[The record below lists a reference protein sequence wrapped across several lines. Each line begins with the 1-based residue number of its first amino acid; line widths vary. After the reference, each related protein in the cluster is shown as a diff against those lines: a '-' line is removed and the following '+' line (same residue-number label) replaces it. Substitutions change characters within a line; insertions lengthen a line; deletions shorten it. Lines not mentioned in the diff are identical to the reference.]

1 MDAILQRAAQWGI
14 ETRYRDAFGHERV
27 ADRGAVA
34 DLIELLSARGGV
46 PRRLIDPTV
55 VLRHGRRTRL
65 RVDAPSGSKL
75 RWEIF
80 ADASLR
86 SGEGRA
92 SHITLPGDLPTGT
105 FRLRVNVRSPQ
116 SQHAED
122 ATLLVAPERVYQG
135 DAPRRLWVLAAQ
147 LYGVRSRRNW
157 GHGDFSD
164 LANLIELAA
173 DRGAAGIALNPLHAL
188 FDDRADE
195 PSPYSPNSRQ
205 FLNPLYIDV
214 DAVPEFPGLYDA
226 GLAQH
231 VAKLRQAELV
241 QYRGVAAAKI
251 RGLELAYGVFRR
263 SGNEA
268 RRREFDAFRR
278 DRGEALS
285 RFACFEWLRR
295 RLAGPWK
302 DWPQEWRDP
311 DEQAL
316 VHLRATNT
324 DAIEFFEYLQW
335 TAAQQLDRCRA
346 RARELGL
353 PIGLYL
359 DIAVGVRP
367 DGFDAWSN
375 QDSVMPEV
383 AIGAPPDALNLAG
396 QNWGLAGLNP
406 SGLEKCGF
414 EPFRR
419 MLAASMRYAGA
430 IRLDHVLGLKRL
442 YLIPRDRPPDRG
454 VYVRFPFE
462 ALLAVTAQESMQSKC
477 IVIGE
482 DLGTVPETLREELAD
497 WGVWSYQV
505 MLFERAS
512 DGSFRAPEEYR
523 KNALVT
529 FATHDLPT
537 FAGWAQRH
545 DLAVKTELGLDP
557 GESDEDR
564 ALALTAMRDALARR
578 GIRSL
583 DFVSV
588 TKYLA
593 AAPSRLLVI
602 ALEDVLETKDQVN
615 VPGTVNEHP
624 NWRRRLSVPLEQ
636 LKDQPVLAAVAD
648 VMLAAGRSRASA
660 RQA

>member
-1 MDAILQRAAQWGI
+1 
-14 ETRYRDAFGHERV
+14 
-27 ADRGAVA
+27 
-34 DLIELLSARGGV
+34 
-46 PRRLIDPTV
+46 
-55 VLRHGRRTRL
+55 
-65 RVDAPSGSKL
+65 
-75 RWEIF
+75 
-80 ADASLR
+80 
-86 SGEGRA
+86 
-92 SHITLPGDLPTGT
+92 LPDDLPIGT
-105 FRLRVNVRSPQ
+105 FRLRVNVRLPKGEHQ
-116 SQHAED
+116 ED
-122 ATLLVAPERVYQG
+122 ATLLIAPERAYQG
-135 DAPRRLWVLAAQ
+135 DGSRRMWVLAAQ
-147 LYGVRSRRNW
+147 LYGVRSQRNW

-164 LANLIELAA
+164 LAGLIELAA

-214 DAVPEFPGLYDA
+214 DAVPEFPGLQAA
-226 GLAQH
+226 GLAQEI
-231 VAKLRQAELV
+231 AKLRQAELV
-241 QYRGVAAAKI
+241 QYRAVAAAKI
-251 RGLELAYGVFRR
+251 RALELAHGVFRR
-263 SGNEA
+263 EGSEA

-295 RLAGPWK
+295 RHAGPWQ
-302 DWPQEWRDP
+302 DWPQEWRCP
-311 DEQAL
+311 AEQTL
-316 VHLRATNT
+316 TRLREANT

-335 TAAQQLDRCRA
+335 IAHQQLDRCRA
-346 RARELGL
+346 RACELGL
-353 PIGLYL
+353 PIGLYF

-367 DGFDAWSN
+367 DGFDAWSD
-375 QDSVMPEV
+375 QDSIMPEV

-406 SGLEKCGF
+406 SGLERRGF

-430 IRLDHVLGLKRL
+430 VRLDHVLGLKRL
-442 YLIPRDRPPDRG
+442 YLIPRNRPADRG

-462 ALLAVTAQESMQSKC
+462 ALLAVTAQESLQSKC

-505 MLFERAS
+505 MLFERAP
-512 DGSFRAPEEYR
+512 DGSFRAPEDYR
-523 KNALVT
+523 ENALVT

-537 FAGWAQRH
+537 FTGWAQRH
-545 DLAVKTELGLDP
+545 DLSVKTGLGLDP

-564 ALALTAMRDALARR
+564 ALALAAMRDALSGR

-602 ALEDVLETKDQVN
+602 ALEDVLELRDQVN
-615 VPGTVNEHP
+615 VPGTINEHP
-624 NWRRRLSVPLEQ
+624 NWRRRLPVPLEQ
-636 LKDQPVLAAVAD
+636 LKDQPVLAAMTE
-648 VMLAAGRSRASA
+648 VMLAAGRGQASA
-660 RQA
+660 RQV

>member
-1 MDAILQRAAQWGI
+1 MDANLRRAARWGI
-14 ETRYRDAFGHERV
+14 ETRYRDAFGRERV
-27 ADRGAVA
+27 ADPEAVA
-34 DLIELLSARGGV
+34 DLIELLSARGDA
-46 PRRLIDPTV
+46 PRRLIYPTV
-55 VLRHGRRTRL
+55 VLRHGRPTRV
-65 RVDAPSGSKL
+65 RVQAPARSKL
-75 RWEIF
+75 GWEIF
-80 ADASLR
+80 ADAGLR
-86 SGEGRA
+86 SGEGRG
-92 SHITLPGDLPTGT
+92 SHITLPGDLPIGT
-105 FRLRVNVRSPQ
+105 FRLRVNVRSPKGE
-116 SQHAED
+116 HHED
-122 ATLLVAPERVYQG
+122 ATLLVAAERAYQG
-135 DAPRRLWVLAAQ
+135 DAPKRMWVLAAQ
-147 LYGVRSRRNW
+147 LYGVRSQRNW

-164 LANLIELAA
+164 LADLIELAA
-173 DRGAAGIALNPLHAL
+173 DRGAAGIALNPLHAQ

-214 DAVPEFPGLYDA
+214 EAVPEFPGLQAA
-226 GLAQH
+226 GLAQE
-231 VAKLRQAELV
+231 VAKLRKAELV
-241 QYRGVAAAKI
+241 QYGGVAAAKI
-251 RGLELAYGVFRR
+251 RALELAYGEFHRAG
-263 SGNEA
+263 SET

-278 DRGEALS
+278 DGGETLS

-295 RLAGPWK
+295 RHAGPWH
-302 DWPQEWRDP
+302 DWPKEWRCP
-311 DEQAL
+311 DERAL
-316 VHLRATNT
+316 VRLRDANT

-335 TAAQQLDRCRA
+335 NAAQQLDHCRA
-346 RARELGL
+346 RARERGL
-353 PIGLYL
+353 SIGLYL

-367 DGFDAWSN
+367 DGFDAWSD
-375 QDSVMPEV
+375 QDSIMPEV

-396 QNWGLAGLNP
+396 QNWGLAGLDP
-406 SGLEKCGF
+406 GGLERRGF

-430 IRLDHVLGLKRL
+430 IRLDHVLGLKRF
-442 YLIPRDRPPDRG
+442 YLIPRNRPADRG

-505 MLFERAS
+505 MLFERAP
-512 DGSFRAPEEYR
+512 DGSFRAPEDYKE
-523 KNALVT
+523 NALVT

-545 DLAVKTELGLDP
+545 DLAVKTGLGLDP

-564 ALALTAMRDALARR
+564 VLALTAMRDALSRR

-593 AAPSRLLVI
+593 ATPSRLLVI

-615 VPGTVNEHP
+615 VPGTLNEHP
-624 NWRRRLSVPLEQ
+624 NWRRRLPVPLEQ

-648 VMLAAGRSRASA
+648 VMRDAGRSQASGRRA
-660 RQA
+660 